1 MAGIFVIDRF
11 TRMQDDPIT
20 ANIRAV
26 LDDAP
31 SVAYAMEIDYEQET
45 GFPHQLHLRR
55 GVTWAV
61 STDGIDSIADEMAWL
76 GEAAGETADE
86 MLLAGAEEVKRAWQ
100 ETAEAHGYHD
110 SGDMIESIKADKAPK
125 SDADGVRKIDVYPR
139 GQDHKKKPVRN
150 AEKAYLLHYGT
161 SRIRGSH
168 WIEEAEQKA
177 LPTVQQVFE
186 DIWDRHLKGG

>member
-1 MAGIFVIDRF
+1 MAQF
-11 TRMQDDPIT
+11 
-20 ANIRAV
+20 
-26 LDDAP
+26 
-31 SVAYAMEIDYEQET
+31 
-45 GFPHQLHLRR
+45 
-55 GVTWAV
+55 
-61 STDGIDSIADEMAWL
+61 STDGIDSIAEEMAWM
-76 GEAAGETADE
+76 GEAAGETADQ

-177 LPTVQQVFE
+177 LPTEQQVFG

>member
-1 MAGIFVIDRF
+1 MAQF
-11 TRMQDDPIT
+11 
-20 ANIRAV
+20 
-26 LDDAP
+26 
-31 SVAYAMEIDYEQET
+31 
-45 GFPHQLHLRR
+45 
-55 GVTWAV
+55 
-61 STDGIDSIADEMAWL
+61 STDGIDSIAEEMAWM

-100 ETAEAHGYHD
+100 ETAEAHGYHN

-161 SRIRGSH
+161 SLIRGSH
-168 WIEEAEQKA
+168 WVDEADQDA
-177 LPTVQQVFE
+177 GPMVQDVFE
-186 DIWDRHLKGG
+186 KIWDRHLKGG